1 MTRFLRTA
9 SALSLVLAMVAVSG
23 CERYPR
29 DPERSLER
37 AIERGTLRVGLSE
50 ARPWVTS
57 DGDFPGGVEV
67 ALIEGFAREL
77 GVEPEWRW
85 GSLEEHVLALERF
98 ELDVVA
104 GGVTKENPWTKRVAP
119 TRPYYEKHLLMVPP
133 GENALLVRLERH
145 LLRPRAEIEEMLSP
159 EAAP

>member
-1 MTRFLRTA
+1 MIRFLRIA
-9 SALSLVLAMVAVSG
+9 SALSLVLATVALSG

-77 GVEPEWRW
+77 GVEPDWRW
-85 GSLEEHVLALERF
+85 GSVEEHVLALERF